1 MRGLSVNG
9 FVISETLGSGRAGVL
24 YLARNPSTG
33 QEAIICLTEGGDD
46 GQTAK
51 VFLEEATSLRPT
63 TRELSR
69 ARTSDGRAAMLAVLP
84 RLPSEAKTLP
94 LPGAGNT
101 RFPETELLPSR
112 RPSRL
117 PLVLF
122 IAGLL
127 VLGVG
132 LGLVVLQR
140 ARLDA
145 PVVVVP
151 PQPPVPVEPN
161 IPEPQVATP
170 SALEPVVIPQPA
182 SKRTAPKKPRPAV
195 CDVSWRRAAESELA
209 NLKRAVAARNDDRLF
224 RRYEK
229 AEESVMLR
237 MQAIGS
243 AAECAQVNA
252 ALDSLLEKY
261 SD

>member
-9 FVISETLGSGRAGVL
+9 FVITETLGSGRAGVL
-24 YLARNPSTG
+24 YLARHPDTG
-33 QEAIICLTEGGDD
+33 QEAIICLTAGGDD

-51 VFLEEATSLRPT
+51 VFLEEATSLRPA

-117 PLVLF
+117 PAVLLV
-122 IAGLL
+122 IGLL

-132 LGLVVLQR
+132 IGLVVLQR
-140 ARLDA
+140 GQGGDA
-145 PVVVVP
+145 VTP
-151 PQPPVPVEPN
+151 PSEPAAPPAAVS
-161 IPEPQVATP
+161 QVAP
-170 SALEPVVIPQPA
+170 PGALEPVVLPQPA
-182 SKRTAPKKPRPAV
+182 SKAERSKKPRPAV
-195 CDVSWRRAAESELA
+195 CDAAWRRAAEAELIS
-209 NLKRAVAARNDDRLF
+209 LKRTVAGRNDDRLF

-237 MQAIGS
+237 MQAMDTPT
-243 AAECAQVNA
+243 ECAQVNA
-252 ALDSLLEKY
+252 TLDALIEKY
-261 SD
+261 GD

>member
-9 FVISETLGSGRAGVL
+9 FIISETLGSGRAGLL

-33 QEAIICLTEGGDD
+33 QEAIICLPEGGDD
-46 GQTAK
+46 GQSAK
-51 VFLEEATSLRPT
+51 IFLEEATSLRPT

-69 ARTSDGRAAMLAVLP
+69 AQTSDGRAAMLAVLP

-112 RPSRL
+112 RPSRV

-122 IAGLL
+122 VAGLL

-132 LGLVVLQR
+132 LALVVLQR
-140 ARLDA
+140 AQLGA
-145 PVVVVP
+145 PVVLP
-151 PQPPVPVEPN
+151 SAPPVPLEPAL
-161 IPEPQVATP
+161 PEAQVQTP
-170 SALEPVVIPQPA
+170 KALEPVIVPPPA
-182 SKRTAPKKPRPAV
+182 AKVRAPKKPRPAV
-195 CDVSWRRAAESELA
+195 CDVSWRRAAEAELA
-209 NLKRAVAARNDDRLF
+209 NLKRAVAARNDDGLF

-229 AEESVMLR
+229 AEEALMLR
-237 MQAIGS
+237 MQALGS
-243 AAECAQVNA
+243 PTECAQVNA
-252 ALDSLLEKY
+252 ALDALIGKY
-261 SD
+261 GD